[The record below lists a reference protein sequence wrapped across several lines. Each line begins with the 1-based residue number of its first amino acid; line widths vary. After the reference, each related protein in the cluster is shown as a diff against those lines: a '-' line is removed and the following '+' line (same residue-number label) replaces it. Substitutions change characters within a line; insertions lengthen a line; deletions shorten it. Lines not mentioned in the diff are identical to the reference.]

1 MKTNKTLSDLFSF
14 PGFRARSKL
23 KGVFGDSPA
32 RIVTLVRR
40 QKKRRVPHVAR
51 PGGASMTAEPTR
63 SATWTRAVPGF
74 TSHSSIAGWSAEG
87 VAA

>member
-40 QKKRRVPHVAR
+40 QKNGVFLMWQ
-51 PGGASMTAEPTR
+51 GLAELL
-63 SATWTRAVPGF
+63 
-74 TSHSSIAGWSAEG
+74 
-87 VAA
+87 